1 MSLATLLTKEAPK
14 LGGGESGIEVVEF
27 DVIYEESLEATVEVT
42 TYPIESG
49 AIASDHII
57 IQPMQYRL
65 SGAISNNPI
74 SPQVTDFAG
83 GLISNFTDG
92 LVGGGVIAGA
102 AGLSAGALGGDDGNR
117 ARAALDKLLKLMTDR
132 KSFTYN
138 TDDLILTNMVITSVS
153 RTRTATNEDGLE
165 FDLTMQELPTLDS
178 IIQANTA
185 NPTTNLDDAA
195 ATQSVDDIDKGEVS
209 TQTPTAGGIALG
221 DQI

>member
-14 LGGGESGIEVVEF
+14 LGGGKSGIEVIEF
-27 DVIYEESLEATVEVT
+27 DVVYEETLDATVEVS

-49 AIASDHII
+49 ALASDHII
-57 IQPMQYRL
+57 IQPRQYRL

-74 SPQVTDFAG
+74 SPQITDFAG
-83 GLISNFTDG
+83 GVVSNFTDG
-92 LVGGGVIAGA
+92 SVAGGVIAGA
-102 AGLSAGALGGDDGNR
+102 AGLSAGLLGGDDGNR
-117 ARAALDKLLKLMTDR
+117 ARAALDKLLKLMTNR

-153 RTRTATNEDGLE
+153 RTRTAQNENALE
-165 FDLTMQELPTLDS
+165 FELSMQELPTVDA
-178 IIQANTA
+178 IIQANST

-195 ATQSVDDIDKGEVS
+195 STQSIDDIDKGEVR
-209 TQTPTAGGIALG
+209 TQTPTASGISLG